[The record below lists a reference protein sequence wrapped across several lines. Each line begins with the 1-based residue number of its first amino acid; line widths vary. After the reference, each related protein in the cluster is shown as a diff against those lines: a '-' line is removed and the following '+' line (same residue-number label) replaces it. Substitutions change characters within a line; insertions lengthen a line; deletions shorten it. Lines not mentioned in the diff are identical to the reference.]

1 MRPFGS
7 CGGDEATA
15 VIEALQLL
23 MAGGTRAAALV
34 LASAL
39 ALAMASS
46 GPAGAQSG
54 SKGAVIVRPTVMAK
68 IYMRPLL
75 RAGRVQYCLK
85 GLGHYDGRIN
95 GRMTLT
101 TLRGLRRFRD
111 DLRLRSADVEQD
123 WAIHTALWRRC
134 RENWVAHGGSL
145 DRFGMAVAV
154 PAVAKAGATRSGMET
169 SSASIGGPPPANS
182 AEPPAV
188 GVCLSPELRDILG
201 RAHGQRIAVPACE
214 APCLPKPPAIDSED
228 AQSYER
234 AHGFSWCRSCIPFA
248 GNLGIDDITRIEKAG
263 NLTLCPTPRRQV
275 LSRAQE
281 AQGLMIDRLRG
292 TRTVFR
298 RDVLPSETHG
308 GFAVIVSL
316 ANYANGLP
324 QRPRSERDAAGMHA
338 VLVERLGFRSN
349 RVIELRDPGRDEL
362 EGIFGRAGSAK
373 GLLSERLKEA
383 AGSQLF
389 IYVSGL
395 GAFADDDGAAYILPS
410 DAVPHRERSRG
421 FALETLYRN
430 AAAIGAGAVTIV
442 LEMEFSG
449 DPRGGLVPPNAPSLE
464 AVVLPPPAIRGLTVL
479 TAGDRDQ
486 RLLEDPELG
495 LSLFTRHLIAAMS
508 GQADLAPIGN
518 GDGTVDTAEAFV
530 HAAERTSYVA
540 RKVYGV
546 LQRPTMS
553 QGRPNALVRLGAQIT
568 RQ

>member
-1 MRPFGS
+1 MPR
-7 CGGDEATA
+7 
-15 VIEALQLL
+15 
-23 MAGGTRAAALV
+23 
-34 LASAL
+34 
-39 ALAMASS
+39 
-46 GPAGAQSG
+46 
-54 SKGAVIVRPTVMAK
+54 
-68 IYMRPLL
+68 
-75 RAGRVQYCLK
+75 
-85 GLGHYDGRIN
+85 
-95 GRMTLT
+95 
-101 TLRGLRRFRD
+101 
-111 DLRLRSADVEQD
+111 
-123 WAIHTALWRRC
+123 
-134 RENWVAHGGSL
+134 NWVAQGGSL

-154 PAVAKAGATRSGMET
+154 PAVAKAGATGPMKRPRPA
-169 SSASIGGPPPANS
+169 SSVRHQRNS

-263 NLTLCPTPRRQV
+263 NLTLCPTPRRQAP
-275 LSRAQE
+275 SRAQE

-316 ANYANGLP
+316 ANYVNGLP
-324 QRPRSERDAAGMHA
+324 QRARSERDAAGMHA

-395 GAFADDDGAAYILPS
+395 GAFADDDGAAYIMPAACPIASARAASLWRRSIAMPRRLVQ
-410 DAVPHRERSRG
+410 ARSRSSSKG
-421 FALETLYRN
+421 SFPVIRAGPGAALCTIAGGSG
-430 AAAIGAGAVTIV
+430 AAASGHSRLDGA
-442 LEMEFSG
+442 
-449 DPRGGLVPPNAPSLE
+449 DGG
-464 AVVLPPPAIRGLTVL
+464 
-479 TAGDRDQ
+479 
-486 RLLEDPELG
+486 
-495 LSLFTRHLIAAMS
+495 
-508 GQADLAPIGN
+508 
-518 GDGTVDTAEAFV
+518 
-530 HAAERTSYVA
+530 
-540 RKVYGV
+540 
-546 LQRPTMS
+546 
-553 QGRPNALVRLGAQIT
+553 
-568 RQ
+568 